1 MLGVTFDYMFR
12 FHYHTSKKAT
22 LANKTLQS
30 LYRFRCAA
38 PRTKLHLF
46 KAIIH
51 PLLTYAPLTLTLAA
65 HTNRR
70 KLQVIQNKAL
80 RWIYTI
86 GWDEFVTSSQLHKR
100 ASVLPLNLV
109 WRAGVCKQLD
119 KLRLWLPDWIDKN
132 NVFLQGR
139 RSGLGRDFF
148 ALDWGEEQEP
158 VF

>member
-1 MLGVTFDYMFR
+1 
-12 FHYHTSKKAT
+12 
-22 LANKTLQS
+22 
-30 LYRFRCAA
+30 
-38 PRTKLHLF
+38 
-46 KAIIH
+46 
-51 PLLTYAPLTLTLAA
+51 
-65 HTNRR
+65 
-70 KLQVIQNKAL
+70 
-80 RWIYTI
+80 
-86 GWDEFVTSSQLHKR
+86 
-100 ASVLPLNLV
+100 V